1 MASLWPLKLCISSGS
16 RILFCNKKKSSIFC
30 RQMFVA
36 IFSNQADKC
45 SCENFRKMELLS
57 GEDAASTYG
66 LDLLLGDAGEEP
78 GLHDHGLL
86 GKNSLAQN
94 LR

>member
-1 MASLWPLKLCISSGS
+1 
-16 RILFCNKKKSSIFC
+16 
-30 RQMFVA
+30 MFVA

-45 SCENFRKMELLS
+45 SCEKFRKMELLG